1 MPFVVD
7 DLLLTYIV
15 LPYGRRLLNEN
26 REQFYN
32 WLDGQLGKAGKKF
45 VKSLRK
51 DKRPDNAVL
60 EAVGNY
66 VVEHHGTAYT
76 LAPAAVA
83 AQLETASALPAIT
96 GDEQFLTA
104 FRDSFL
110 TPIFEMVKSLAHPAV
125 VPGFLTGTDWLTAID
140 VRVPSGA
147 ELQQVRVFPRIEK
160 TYPKSEVIP
169 SRIEVWT
176 EPGILAQAHWR
187 PRIWLVRPKD
197 HELASELNT
206 TPGELADALNK
217 FASDEYGTSEQFADA
232 LKHQAFVTEITR
244 HHVIVQQARWV
255 SFNSPYL
262 TGESDRIPWAEST
275 AGAVAMLRALARQL
289 GDQQREYEG
298 WIQAVNSWAS
308 GG

>member
-7 DLLLTYIV
+7 DILLTYIV

-66 VVEHHGTAYT
+66 VVQNHGTAYT
-76 LAPAAVA
+76 LAPAAFA
-83 AQLETASALPAIT
+83 AQLETAIALPAIK

-110 TPIFEMVKSLAHPAV
+110 TPVFEMVKSLAHPAV
-125 VPGFLTGTDWLTAID
+125 VPGFLTGADWLTAID
-140 VRVPSGA
+140 VRVPSGE
-147 ELQQVRVFPRIEK
+147 ELEKVRVFPRIEK

-169 SRIEVWT
+169 ARIQVWT
-176 EPGILAQAHWR
+176 APGPLGVTHWR
-187 PRIWLVRPKD
+187 PRIWLVRPMD
-197 HELASELNT
+197 GELARELNT

-217 FASDEYGTSEQFADA
+217 RASDEYGTSQQFAEA
-232 LKHQAFVTEITR
+232 LEHQAFVTEITR
-244 HHVIVQQARWV
+244 HHVIVQRARWV

-262 TGESDRIPWAEST
+262 EGESSRIPWAEST
-275 AGAVAMLRALARQL
+275 AGAVAMLTALARQL
-289 GDQQREYEG
+289 GDQQQENER
-298 WIQAVNSWAS
+298 WIQAVKNWAS
-308 GG
+308 EQ